1 MYLTDKDYEDLQREQ
16 KLRKEDEMLKY
27 LRKVNLFKD
36 LRYKQLKAL
45 YQQFQYQVRTRG
57 SKLFQ
62 QGDKAEYIYVIK
74 NGEVR

>member
-16 KLRKEDEMLKY
+16 KVRKEDEMLKY

-45 YQQFQYQVRTRG
+45 HQQFQY
-57 SKLFQ
+57 
-62 QGDKAEYIYVIK
+62 
-74 NGEVR
+74 